1 MMQLPSFYIQFQKLK
16 NIPILQILAMYIVHK
31 KTTLKIG
38 LLHYVC
44 MHKAKRER
52 YSWRR
57 IGGHRF
63 LPLRRRKRIE

>member
-16 NIPILQILAMYIVHK
+16 NVPILQILAMYIHK

-52 YSWRR
+52 YFRRR

-63 LPLRRRKRIE
+63 PLRRRKRIE